1 MSGLAIPLIA
11 AFLDGQ
17 TRGDYLPFVLVFG
30 FGMIVAIAGHLTA
43 TRDLI
48 LAGILIAG
56 VSAVMPWVVW
66 A

>member
-1 MSGLAIPLIA
+1 MPGLPTLLAA

-17 TRGDYLPFVLVFG
+17 TRGDYAPFVLVFL
-30 FGMIVAIAGHLTA
+30 FGMLVGVAGHIWA
-43 TRDLI
+43 SRELI

-66 A
+66 S